1 MSAQPEE
8 KTLAQWQQLHCQH
21 IGPDGLWS
29 EELIHSQLKAFPAW
43 QYSALPDRPGAL
55 ARHCKFANFAAV
67 EPVVKALMAL
77 AREQD
82 HHPQVQFGYN
92 TLSVEFSTH
101 SAGGISN
108 NDWICA
114 ALLEAA
120 LEPFTV

>member
-1 MSAQPEE
+1 
-8 KTLAQWQQLHCQH
+8 
-21 IGPDGLWS
+21 
-29 EELIHSQLKAFPAW
+29 
-43 QYSALPDRPGAL
+43 
-55 ARHCKFANFAAV
+55 
-67 EPVVKALMAL
+67 MAL